1 MGLCQRTGILR
12 ESSFS
17 VRFRRKGLWISLN
30 LDPAVLLWGNKNKEV
45 TMRTTLIGRFLSIVI
60 VSLICI
66 TATYADSGSSI
77 SAHSIPAHS
86 IPTPSAWDNQS
97 GSTLTINSISST
109 GLITG
114 TYTNRASGYECKNI
128 PYPVTGWAYGTAI
141 TFNTIWQNASASCS
155 SITAWTGFLYQGKM
169 STLWSLTI
177 DGSYSTAQI
186 IPGNDTF
193 RQVRKVINKS
203 QILKK

>member
-77 SAHSIPAHS
+77 PAHS

-114 TYTNRASGYECKNI
+114 TYTNRASGYGCQNI